1 MQIIKGV
8 IHIVLSE
15 KLASC
20 AIFRQKFLY
29 SAMLSCRVFKGVVAF
44 FFLFILG
51 MQTFFFLL
59 NARIIEL
66 EDPLEKVIALLY

>member
-44 FFLFILG
+44 FFSFHIGYADLF
-51 MQTFFFLL
+51 FL